1 MNRRRLECAE
11 QSANG
16 LPALSSTKSR
26 FDAVRFLEEHTKN
39 NEVIFSGLTRHDKI
53 FINDMML
60 YFVAK
65 RQPATKWAQFDPGCR
80 RRRPYRTRWCRN
92 SRAGSHVSSCSNPT
106 GTMSKSRT
114 AARSAAASQFST
126 TTFVCTTKQSVL
138 SLWREVF
145 QQTARSDRS
154 DLGLEVRR
162 SRWYSA
168 SRRGERDRGDWLRWW
183 LQWRWVGLLQCG
195 WREHRPAI

>member
-1 MNRRRLECAE
+1 MVAKHR
-11 QSANG
+11 SNG
-16 LPALSSTKSR
+16 DRATA
-26 FDAVRFLEEHTKN
+26 AVIWLC
-39 NEVIFSGLTRHDKI
+39 I
-53 FINDMML
+53 
-60 YFVAK
+60 FVAAV
-65 RQPATKWAQFDPGCR
+65 PTWSAAQTTIWGRISQNIEELMRSSIWNSPPGCR
-80 RRRPYRTRWCRN
+80 RRRPYRARWCRN

-114 AARSAAASQFST
+114 AARAAAASQFST